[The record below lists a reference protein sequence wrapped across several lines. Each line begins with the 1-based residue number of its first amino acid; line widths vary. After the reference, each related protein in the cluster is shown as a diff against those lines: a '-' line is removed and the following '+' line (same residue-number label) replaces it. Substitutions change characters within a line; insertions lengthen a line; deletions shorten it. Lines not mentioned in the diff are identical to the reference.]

1 MKQKDHGFTL
11 IELMIVISILGILA
25 TMAIPSFQDRIIRTQ
40 MKEAFN
46 LGEIAKKGVEDY
58 YKAKGKLPENNAA
71 AGLPQPEKII
81 GNYVIDV
88 RVIEGAI
95 DITLGNRINK
105 NVHGQIVTFR
115 PAIVEDTPLVPIAW
129 VHGYAS
135 VPQGM
140 TARGANNTNV
150 LPRHLPVYCRY

>member
-1 MKQKDHGFTL
+1 MKLKGHGFTL

-25 TMAIPSFQDRIIRTQ
+25 TMAMPSFQDRIIRTQ

-46 LGEIAKKGVEDY
+46 LGEIAKKAVEDY
-58 YKAKGKLPENNAA
+58 YDARGTLPQSNAA
-71 AGLPQPEKII
+71 AGLPQPDKII
-81 GNYVIDV
+81 GNCVRPV
-88 RVIEGAI
+88 RVIDGAI

-105 NVHGQIVTFR
+105 NVDGKTVTVR
-115 PAIVEDTPLVPIAW
+115 PAIVEGTPVVPIAW

-140 TARGANNTNV
+140 AAMGTNNTNV

>member
-1 MKQKDHGFTL
+1 MKQEDHGFTL

-58 YKAKGKLPENNAA
+58 YKAKGTLPTDNAA
-71 AGLPQPEKII
+71 AGLPQSGKII
-81 GNYVIDV
+81 GNYVTDV
-88 RVIEGAI
+88 RVIDGAI

-105 NVHGQIVTFR
+105 NVAGQIVTFR
-115 PAIVEDTPLVPIAW
+115 PAIVENTPLVPIAW

-135 VPQGM
+135 VPKGM
-140 TARGANNTNV
+140 TAIGANNTSV
-150 LPRHLPVYCRY
+150 LPRHLPVFCRY

>member
-25 TMAIPSFQDRIIRTQ
+25 TMAIPSFQDRVIRTQ
-40 MKEAFN
+40 IKEAFN
-46 LGEIAKKGVEDY
+46 LGEIAKKGVQDY
-58 YKAKGKLPENNAA
+58 YEARGTLPENNAA
-71 AGLPQPEKII
+71 AGLPQPDKII
-81 GNYVIDV
+81 GNYVSQV
-88 RVIEGAI
+88 RVTDGAI

-105 NVHGQIVTFR
+105 NVVGKIVTVR
-115 PAIVEDTPLVPIAW
+115 PAIVEDTPVVPIAW

-140 TARGANNTNV
+140 TAKGSNNTNV

>member
-1 MKQKDHGFTL
+1 MKPKEDGFTL
-11 IELMIVISILGILA
+11 IELMIVISIIGILA
-25 TMAIPSFQDRIIRTQ
+25 TMALPSFQDRIIRTQ

-58 YKAKGKLPENNAA
+58 YEAKARLPENNTV
-71 AGLPQPEKII
+71 AGLPQPEKIV
-81 GNYVIDV
+81 GNYVSNV
-88 RVIEGAI
+88 RVINGAI

-105 NVHGQIVTFR
+105 NVYGKIVTFR
-115 PAIVEDTPLVPIAW
+115 PAIVEDAAVVPIAW

-140 TARGANNTNV
+140 TAMGANNTNV

>member
-1 MKQKDHGFTL
+1 MIQKDHGFTL

-25 TMAIPSFQDRIIRTQ
+25 TMAVPSFQDRVIRTQ
-40 MKEAFN
+40 IKEAFN
-46 LGEIAKKGVEDY
+46 LAEIAKKGVEDY
-58 YKAKGKLPENNAA
+58 YKARGKLPENNAA
-71 AGLPQPEKII
+71 AGLPQPDKII
-81 GNYVIDV
+81 GNYVSQVWVID
-88 RVIEGAI
+88 GAI

-105 NVHGQIVTFR
+105 NAVGKIVTVR
-115 PAIVEDTPLVPIAW
+115 PAVVEDTPVVPIAW

-140 TARGANNTNV
+140 TVLGTNNTNV

>member
-1 MKQKDHGFTL
+1 MKLKDRGFTL

-25 TMAIPSFQDRIIRTQ
+25 TMAMPSFQDRIIRTQ

-46 LGEIAKKGVEDY
+46 LGEIAKKAVEDY
-58 YKAKGKLPENNAA
+58 YKASGTLPESNAA
-71 AGLPQPEKII
+71 AGLPQPDKII
-81 GNYVIDV
+81 GNYVSQV
-88 RVIEGAI
+88 RVKDGAI

-105 NVHGQIVTFR
+105 NVDGKIVTVR
-115 PAIVEDTPLVPIAW
+115 PAIVEGTPIVPIAW

-140 TARGANNTNV
+140 AAMGTNNTNV